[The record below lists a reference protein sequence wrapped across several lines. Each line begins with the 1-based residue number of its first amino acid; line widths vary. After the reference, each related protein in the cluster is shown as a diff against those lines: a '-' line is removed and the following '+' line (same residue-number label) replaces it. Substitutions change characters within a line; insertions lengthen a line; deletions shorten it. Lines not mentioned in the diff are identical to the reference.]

1 MLHVEDPRSWF
12 AIGALAIALILT
24 AGSAHGTLRFGYYA
38 GGGHYCFADS
48 AAGSVAKVFRPIAAE
63 RTAEKG

>member
-24 AGSAHGTLRFGYYA
+24 AGSANGTLRFGYHA
-38 GGGHYCFADS
+38 GRGHYCFADT
-48 AAGSVAKVFRPIAAE
+48 AAGSAAKVLRPIAAE
-63 RTAEKG
+63 RAAEKG